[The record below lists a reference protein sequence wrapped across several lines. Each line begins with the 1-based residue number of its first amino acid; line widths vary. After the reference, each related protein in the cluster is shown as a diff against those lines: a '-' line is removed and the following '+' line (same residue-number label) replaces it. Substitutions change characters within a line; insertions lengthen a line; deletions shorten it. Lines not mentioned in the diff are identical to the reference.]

1 MIINQFSERSVCT
14 RLAYHLENIIKR
26 NDYKTFFM
34 ATLPMLNKIEWM
46 EIPNILEVQKKGMFV
61 ICLFIAEGKKAGQ
74 SVSFR
79 DESTQ

>member
-1 MIINQFSERSVCT
+1 
-14 RLAYHLENIIKR
+14 
-26 NDYKTFFM
+26 M